1 VVFAILAG
9 GVVRMVVYP
18 CRPAAIMVAMPAQQ
32 HHDVVVVGA
41 GLAGLRCANDL
52 VAAGRDVVVLEA
64 RDRVGGRVWSHRF
77 TDGQIA
83 ERGAE
88 FIDGT
93 HTEVIELATSLGL
106 TLSRRSGAAEPT
118 STLVDAGGRPVP
130 IHLHASLEGDLARW
144 EAALSALQPTD
155 EFEQA
160 TLGDLMASLGLS
172 VMARVVVGREIRTE
186 YMLPPDVVSQRF
198 AAQVRS
204 RRVTDQ
210 CEIHRVVGGNDQLAS
225 GLAARLGDRVHL
237 SAPVAGID
245 SDAGVVRLVDG
256 RTLVAAAV
264 VAAVPL
270 PALSRIWSAMPPELG
285 AVGYGVGGKISVQF
299 SRRLWLDYGR
309 NGTVL
314 SDRSWGHLWETTD
327 DQSGDAGVLTAL
339 LASHDGASLA
349 SLPEAPDQLV
359 REIDRIFPG
368 AKGLAGERVH
378 TDWSD
383 DPWSL
388 GAYACFGPGEWRASQ
403 PALHMAHGRL
413 WLAGEHADE
422 CAGFMEGALRS
433 GARVA
438 ARIIDAEGFGTP
450 RRS

>member
-1 VVFAILAG
+1 MVVPAILAG
-9 GVVRMVVYP
+9 DVAAMVVHP
-18 CRPAAIMVAMPAQQ
+18 GRGAAILLPMSTHQ

-41 GLAGLRCANDL
+41 GLAGLRCAADL
-52 VAAGRDVVVLEA
+52 VAAGRDVVVIEA

-77 TDGQIA
+77 SDGQVA

-93 HTEVIELATSLGL
+93 HTEVVALARLLGL
-106 TLSRRSGAAEPT
+106 TLSNRSPHPDTT

-130 IHLHASLEGDLARW
+130 MHLHATLDGDLARW
-144 EAALSALQPTD
+144 EAALATLQPTD
-155 EFEQA
+155 EFEEA
-160 TLGDLMASLGLS
+160 TLADLMASLGLS
-172 VMARVVVGREIRTE
+172 VMARVVIGRDLRTE
-186 YMLPPDVVSQRF
+186 YMLPPEAVSQRF

-204 RRVTDQ
+204 QRQLDQ
-210 CEIHRVVGGNDQLAS
+210 CEIHRVVGGNDQLAD
-225 GLAARLGDRVHL
+225 GLAERLGHRVHL
-237 SAPVAGID
+237 SSPVAGLD
-245 SDAGVVRLVDG
+245 SRGGVVELVDG
-256 RTLVAAAV
+256 GAV
-264 VAAVPL
+264 SADVLVAAVPL
-270 PALSRIWSAMPPELG
+270 PSLSRIWSEMPSELG

-299 SRRLWLDYGR
+299 RRRIWLDYGR

-327 DQSGDAGVLTAL
+327 DQPGDAGVLTAL
-339 LASHDGASLA
+339 LASHDGASFA
-349 SLPEAPDQLV
+349 SLPEAPDQVV

-378 TDWSD
+378 TDWTD

-388 GAYACFGPGEWRASQ
+388 GAYTCFGPGEWRAAQ
-403 PALHMAHGRL
+403 AALHMAHDRL

-438 ARIIDAEGFGTP
+438 ARIVDSGA
-450 RRS
+450 S